1 MFISQYSANT
11 TACRLSLL
19 PDIFNES
26 RSPVRVSDFWV
37 YEGIGECPNTL
48 NWYARP
54 LSLFLQE
61 GWRGLGGSLKFRPQ
75 KGARSS
81 SARTANGEYEIKT
94 GVSMYVY
101 VDLYN
106 ESVVGRIRIH
116 NQTIQRFYLP
126 PQYVFRRAFHAPV
139 VGAVQQPR
147 SSYEGVY
154 PVITHIYGVSRES
167 RSATCTVVRR
177 WNACFQLG
185 RTEET
190 DFHDRAPSI
199 ETRLNCSTPPSSPH
213 RL

>member
-1 MFISQYSANT
+1 MPKYLELVCSPAFFVSPGRMEGT
-11 TACRLSLL
+11 GG
-19 PDIFNES
+19 IFEIQTS
-26 RSPVRVSDFWV
+26 
-37 YEGIGECPNTL
+37 E
-48 NWYARP
+48 
-54 LSLFLQE
+54 
-61 GWRGLGGSLKFRPQ
+61 
-75 KGARSS
+75 GARSS

-126 PQYVFRRAFHAPV
+126 PQYVFCRAFHAPV

-190 DFHDRAPSI
+190 DFHDRAPSF